1 MIRRPPRSTRTDT
14 LFPYTTRFRSGA
26 GQPGQAVSEGDVA
39 AGRDLEVAVLDLEAA
54 APGREPGIQPVDPG
68 LLRHQRRRQ
77 RVHHEP
83 VALVADHAAGILPP
97 QPFAPV
103 LDHRPD
109 PGRLGRIVSVRRHDL
124 QIGRAA
130 CRERVCPY
138 VYISVGAVA
147 LKKKTTETT
156 TARDR

>member
-83 VALVADHAAGILPP
+83 VALVADHAAGLLPP

-103 LDHRPD
+103 LAHRPD
-109 PGRLGRIVSVRRHDL
+109 PGRLGRIVSVRRPDL
-124 QIGRAA
+124 LL
-130 CRERVCPY
+130 P
-138 VYISVGAVA
+138 VG
-147 LKKKTTETT
+147 LLPQSTLDRRRLRPRRPTTCHSPNIP
-156 TARDR
+156 